1 MVLSGHVKNSVIV
14 LDEPVKL
21 PEGIKVKILISDK
34 TLKESGLCG
43 IWQDSRSAD
52 EIVDEIIS
60 SRSKG
65 RDIKL

>member
-1 MVLSGHVKNSVIV
+1 MVLSGHVKNNTIV

-21 PEGIKVKILISDK
+21 PEGIKVKIMISDK
-34 TLKESGLCG
+34 TLKKSGLCG

-52 EIVDEIIS
+52 EIVDEIIT